1 MSLVRIL
8 FSLWLVM
15 SCQSVADEF
24 QEQLN
29 PAVITISGIG
39 GGSIDFGRNGLI
51 PLQNFFATG
60 YRLESGV
67 AAFELEPIPS
77 TDPIVR
83 MGTVQYRNNRHPQ
96 FNTNPLIAQMQLEA
110 IKIRSGPVSVGDV
123 VPMFGWLYLVTR
135 IEKGRDAPRQRV
147 EIRFKKLARG
157 DWPTGIQPKVHAY
170 SVMAGG
176 SAALK
181 ESLGRTPAIRVNF
194 DHEAKR
200 FVLELAHDI
209 RLPDG
214 TFIEQNDKR
223 SVEQGLCFPVRCGL
237 GVQHF
242 SVVEIVAPNPKMKVT
257 GWITIRRIWPG
268 NKKGTQLN
276 SQY

>member
-29 PAVITISGIG
+29 PAVITIDGTG
-39 GGSIDFGRNGLI
+39 GGSIDFGRNRLI

-135 IEKGRDAPRQRV
+135 IEKGRCLLYTSPSPRDQR
-147 EIRFKKLARG
+147 
-157 DWPTGIQPKVHAY
+157 
-170 SVMAGG
+170 G
-176 SAALK
+176 SRMPSSA
-181 ESLGRTPAIRVNF
+181 
-194 DHEAKR
+194 
-200 FVLELAHDI
+200 
-209 RLPDG
+209 
-214 TFIEQNDKR
+214 
-223 SVEQGLCFPVRCGL
+223 
-237 GVQHF
+237 
-242 SVVEIVAPNPKMKVT
+242 
-257 GWITIRRIWPG
+257 
-268 NKKGTQLN
+268 
-276 SQY
+276 